1 MKKRQPEIH
10 PAIATSSEPA
20 APPRNALFEELD
32 DINRRLT
39 GMVEAVNL
47 VEQRLDAYGVQFA
60 DLREDVSSGDMIM
73 RRREEAMGEASAN
86 IGVALSDVHA
96 RLDGIEQWRMDL
108 NARVRAVEPQPKSGV
123 LRSWLI
129 KRLS

>member
-32 DINRRLT
+32 DINLRLT
-39 GMVEAVNL
+39 SLGDDAHSAEV
-47 VEQRLDAYGVQFA
+47 RLDSLCIQFA